1 MRALLSPLRARE
13 LDGLIRSHAPL
24 RVDFPRLH
32 HAVLDPPLEPRHRS
46 RCWTRFGPSSIIS
59 PPSPRGR
66 RSIRCRNVTPT
77 STGSCGASRSHGAPA
92 RCGRPIWLARDHPDT
107 GAPGRIRSRR
117 AGPGSSSGWRPSR
130 IGPRRSSSTVSA
142 GNSPGCSSPASFGP
156 LQRRV
161 RDWRRLAA
169 RRLLFA
175 DPTTSPQD
183 ARSDSTGRLPRRR
196 PSRTPRIT
204 GPGSEPRNGRHGYD
218 LSEASR

>member
-1 MRALLSPLRARE
+1 MRRRCRARACWRWTRFPLRRRTGCARCSV
-13 LDGLIRSHAPL
+13 RWT
-24 RVDFPRLH
+24 
-32 HAVLDPPLEPRHRS
+32 RS
-46 RCWTRFGPSSIIS
+46 RCWTRFAPSSIIS

-92 RCGRPIWLARDHPDT
+92 RCGRPIGLARDHPDT

-156 LQRRV
+156 CSAASATGGVWPPVVSSSPIRRHH
-161 RDWRRLAA
+161 
-169 RRLLFA
+169 
-175 DPTTSPQD
+175 P
-183 ARSDSTGRLPRRR
+183 
-196 PSRTPRIT
+196 RTP
-204 GPGSEPRNGRHGYD
+204 SGRRSQSTRGTR
-218 LSEASR
+218 SRRTWLVVRHVIICG